1 MHLIITEKHNTA
13 KRIAGILFGS
23 ASKMVRVN
31 GVNTYG
37 AGDEVVI
44 GLSGHVV
51 GVDFPEEYNSWQK
64 TDARDLIHAEIVTVP
79 DRRNAKIVSA
89 LKTLGKKADTV
100 TIATDYDREGEL
112 IGVEALNIVKGS
124 NPKIEA
130 DRARYSAI
138 TPAEIKNTFK
148 NLTAID
154 FNLAAAGESRQI
166 IDLVWG
172 AALTRYLSVTSK
184 RLGKRFLSVGRVQS
198 PTLALIVDRE
208 KEREAFVPKP
218 YWELYAV
225 HKEGFTSKH
234 RKDRFWEKDEFDQVL
249 LKVKDAKEGT
259 VSDVKKGK
267 RTEKPPTPFNTTE
280 FIRAASRIGLSPANA
295 MRIAENLY
303 TNGFISYPRTDNT
316 VYPASLDLKELVSMF
331 LKSEFG
337 EYASKLLKKPLK
349 PTAGKKESTDHPPIH
364 PASLASRKQLKPDE
378 WKIYELVVRRFFAT
392 FADAT
397 LWKTLRVIIDIK
409 GEDFVANGAVLVEPG
424 WRYYYPYHESEDRI
438 LPDLKTGQVLGIEK
452 FETESKTTKPP
463 GRYGQARLIKVMED
477 LGLGTKSTRHE
488 IIQKLYDRA
497 YVHGTPI
504 QPTKTAYS
512 VVDTLEKYA
521 KMVVVPDMT
530 SKLEGD
536 MSDIADGKITEDT
549 VITESKEMLDSIFD
563 DLVTN
568 KEKIAEGLRD
578 GLYTD
583 TVVGPC
589 PECGA
594 DMVVR
599 PSRFG
604 MFIGC
609 TGYPDCKF
617 ALSIPS
623 SKYGMVIVTD
633 KVCEEHNLHR
643 LMIAIAGKRP
653 IDVGCPYCNHLKW
666 EEAEKAGNDPVV
678 GPCPECGS
686 DLVAKM
692 SRSGGRFIKCTSPDE
707 SCKFTLPL
715 PPPRYGELV
724 ITETT
729 CETHKGLHHVRIA
742 REGARPWEIG
752 CPYCSFIELQ
762 KNKENSKGKG
772 KGGKTS
778 RKTGAKSKSKKAAAG
793 KGAKGGLTDVAGI
806 GDAIAKQLQSAGIKT
821 QADLA
826 AADAEELSGKL
837 TKVSTKRITGWQSI
851 VQPQTSA

>member
-1 MHLIITEKHNTA
+1 
-13 KRIAGILFGS
+13 
-23 ASKMVRVN
+23 
-31 GVNTYG
+31 
-37 AGDEVVI
+37 
-44 GLSGHVV
+44 
-51 GVDFPEEYNSWQK
+51 
-64 TDARDLIHAEIVTVP
+64 
-79 DRRNAKIVSA
+79 VSA

-124 NPKIEA
+124 NPKIKA

-208 KEREAFVPKP
+208 KEREAFVPEP

-234 RKDRFWEKDEFDQVL
+234 RKDRFWEKDKFDQVL

-316 VYPASLDLKELVSMF
+316 VYPESLDLKALVSMF

-364 PASLASRKQLKPDE
+364 PASLASRKQLKDDE
-378 WKIYELVVRRFFAT
+378 WKVYELVVRRFFAT

-438 LPDLKTGQVLGIEK
+438 LPDLKAGQVLGIEK

-609 TGYPDCKF
+609 TNYPDCKF

-633 KVCEEHNLHR
+633 KVCEEHNLHL

-666 EEAEKAGNDPVV
+666 EEAEKAGNDPVI

-692 SRSGGRFIKCTSPDE
+692 SRSGGRFIKCTSSDE

-729 CETHKGLHHVRIA
+729 CETHKGLHHVRIV

-778 RKTGAKSKSKKAAAG
+778 RKTGAKSKSKKVAAG

>member
-1 MHLIITEKHNTA
+1 
-13 KRIAGILFGS
+13 
-23 ASKMVRVN
+23 
-31 GVNTYG
+31 
-37 AGDEVVI
+37 
-44 GLSGHVV
+44 
-51 GVDFPEEYNSWQK
+51 
-64 TDARDLIHAEIVTVP
+64 
-79 DRRNAKIVSA
+79 
-89 LKTLGKKADTV
+89 
-100 TIATDYDREGEL
+100 
-112 IGVEALNIVKGS
+112 
-124 NPKIEA
+124 
-130 DRARYSAI
+130 
-138 TPAEIKNTFK
+138 
-148 NLTAID
+148 
-154 FNLAAAGESRQI
+154 
-166 IDLVWG
+166 
-172 AALTRYLSVTSK
+172 
-184 RLGKRFLSVGRVQS
+184 
-198 PTLALIVDRE
+198 
-208 KEREAFVPKP
+208 
-218 YWELYAV
+218 
-225 HKEGFTSKH
+225 
-234 RKDRFWEKDEFDQVL
+234 
-249 LKVKDAKEGT
+249 
-259 VSDVKKGK
+259 
-267 RTEKPPTPFNTTE
+267 
-280 FIRAASRIGLSPANA
+280 
-295 MRIAENLY
+295 
-303 TNGFISYPRTDNT
+303 
-316 VYPASLDLKELVSMF
+316 
-331 LKSEFG
+331 
-337 EYASKLLKKPLK
+337 
-349 PTAGKKESTDHPPIH
+349 
-364 PASLASRKQLKPDE
+364 
-378 WKIYELVVRRFFAT
+378 
-392 FADAT
+392 
-397 LWKTLRVIIDIK
+397 
-409 GEDFVANGAVLVEPG
+409 
-424 WRYYYPYHESEDRI
+424 
-438 LPDLKTGQVLGIEK
+438 VLGIEK

-609 TGYPDCKF
+609 TNYPDCKF

-692 SRSGGRFIKCTSPDE
+692 SRSGGRFIKCTSQDE

-793 KGAKGGLTDVAGI
+793 NRKKGGLTDVAGI

-821 QADLA
+821 QSDLA

-837 TKVSTKRITGWQSI
+837 AKVSKKRIMGWQSM

>member
-1 MHLIITEKHNTA
+1 
-13 KRIAGILFGS
+13 
-23 ASKMVRVN
+23 
-31 GVNTYG
+31 
-37 AGDEVVI
+37 
-44 GLSGHVV
+44 
-51 GVDFPEEYNSWQK
+51 
-64 TDARDLIHAEIVTVP
+64 
-79 DRRNAKIVSA
+79 RRNAKIVSA

-124 NPKIEA
+124 NPKITA

-148 NLTAID
+148 NLTEID

-208 KEREAFVPKP
+208 KEREAFVPEP

-234 RKDRFWEKDEFDQVL
+234 RKDRFWEKEEFDQVL
-249 LKVKDAKEGT
+249 SKVKDAKEGT

-349 PTAGKKESTDHPPIH
+349 PTSGKKESTDHPPIH
-364 PASLASRKQLKPDE
+364 PASLASRKQLKDDE

-438 LPDLKTGQVLGIEK
+438 LPDLKAGQVLGIEK

-549 VITESKEMLDSIFD
+549 VITESKEMLDSIFA

-633 KVCEEHNLHR
+633 KVCEEHNLHL

-666 EEAEKAGNDPVV
+666 EAAEKAGNDPVI

-692 SRSGGRFIKCTSPDE
+692 SRSGGRFIKCTSSDE

-729 CETHKGLHHVRIA
+729 CEMHKGLHHVRIV

-772 KGGKTS
+772 GKTS
-778 RKTGAKSKSKKAAAG
+778 RKTGAKSKSKSKKATAG
-793 KGAKGGLTDVAGI
+793 NRKKDGLTDVAGI

-837 TKVSTKRITGWQSI
+837 AKVSKKRIMGWQSM

>member
-1 MHLIITEKHNTA
+1 
-13 KRIAGILFGS
+13 
-23 ASKMVRVN
+23 
-31 GVNTYG
+31 
-37 AGDEVVI
+37 
-44 GLSGHVV
+44 
-51 GVDFPEEYNSWQK
+51 
-64 TDARDLIHAEIVTVP
+64 
-79 DRRNAKIVSA
+79 VSA

-124 NPKIEA
+124 NPKITA

-148 NLTAID
+148 NLTEID

-208 KEREAFVPKP
+208 KEREAFVPEP

-234 RKDRFWEKDEFDQVL
+234 RKDRFWEKEEFDQVL
-249 LKVKDAKEGT
+249 SKVKDAKEGT

-349 PTAGKKESTDHPPIH
+349 PTSGKKESTDHPPIH
-364 PASLASRKQLKPDE
+364 PASLASRKQLKDDE

-438 LPDLKTGQVLGIEK
+438 LPDLKAGQVLGIEK

-549 VITESKEMLDSIFD
+549 VITESKEMLDSIFA

-633 KVCEEHNLHR
+633 KVCEEHNLHL

-666 EEAEKAGNDPVV
+666 EAAEKAGNDPVI

-692 SRSGGRFIKCTSPDE
+692 SRSGGRFIKCTSSDE

-729 CETHKGLHHVRIA
+729 CEMHKGLHHVRIV

-772 KGGKTS
+772 GKTS
-778 RKTGAKSKSKKAAAG
+778 RKTGAKSKSKSKKATAG
-793 KGAKGGLTDVAGI
+793 NRKKDGLTDVAGI

-837 TKVSTKRITGWQSI
+837 AKVSKKRIMGWQSM